1 MRGLSTAPAK
11 NTVLAA
17 ASLIMNIKRW
27 SATKLGAGYGAQVF
41 LFVAAALT
49 DCNSSFD
56 PFLINF
62 NT

>member
-27 SATKLGAGYGAQVF
+27 SATKVLGAGYVAQVF
-41 LFVAAALT
+41 LFVAEVLGIRPK
-49 DCNSSFD
+49 SH
-56 PFLINF
+56 IG
-62 NT
+62 